1 MALFPELSMRIPIL
15 MLVLA
20 CASLGALA
28 ASSSTLSGSDR
39 KFIEKTAQAGM
50 AEVDAGKL
58 AETRADGQE
67 VKDFARR
74 MVEDHARAN
83 EELKQLAASK
93 GAGMPNDVDRKHHR
107 IMDKLQHH
115 TAAQFEREYLR
126 NQVSD
131 HKDVVRA
138 FEKEAKGGGDADLR
152 NWAAGKLPTL
162 REHLRMAEDAQRGL
176 KAEKP
181 KASGQPGKD
190 PSGSMKR

>member
-1 MALFPELSMRIPIL
+1 MRLPIL
-15 MLVLA
+15 VFALA
-20 CASLGALA
+20 CASLAALA
-28 ASSSTLSGSDR
+28 ANNSTLSRSDR

-58 AETRADGQE
+58 AETKADGQE

-74 MVEDHARAN
+74 MVEEHTKAN

-93 GAGMPNDVDRKHHR
+93 GVAMPSDVDRKHHR

-138 FEKEAKGGGDADLR
+138 FEKEANGGGDADLR

-162 REHLRMAEDAQRGL
+162 REHLRMAQAAQQGS

-181 KASGQPGKD
+181 KASEQPGQD
-190 PSGSMKR
+190 TSGSMKR

>member
-1 MALFPELSMRIPIL
+1 MRL
-15 MLVLA
+15 RTLAFALA

-28 ASSSTLSGSDR
+28 ANNSTLSKSDR

-58 AETRADGQE
+58 AETKADGQE

-74 MVEDHARAN
+74 MVEDHAKAN
-83 EELKQLAASK
+83 EEMKQLAASK
-93 GAGMPNDVDRKHHR
+93 GAGMPNDVDRKHRR

-162 REHLRMAEDAQRGL
+162 REHLRMAQDAQQGL

-181 KASGQPGKD
+181 KASEQPGKD

>member
-1 MALFPELSMRIPIL
+1 MGLRI
-15 MLVLA
+15 LVFALA
-20 CASLGALA
+20 CASLGSLA
-28 ASSSTLSGSDR
+28 AGKGSLSRSDQE
-39 KFIEKTAQAGM
+39 FIEKAAQAGM

-58 AETRADGQE
+58 AEEKADGQE

-74 MVEDHARAN
+74 MVADHTKTN

-93 GAGMPNDVDRKHHR
+93 GVEMPNDVGRKHHR

-162 REHLRMAEDAQRGL
+162 RDHLRMAEAAQQGS
-176 KAEKP
+176 KADKP
-181 KASGQPGKD
+181 RASAQPGQD
-190 PSGSMKR
+190 TSGSMKR

>member
-1 MALFPELSMRIPIL
+1 MRL
-15 MLVLA
+15 RTLAFALA

-28 ASSSTLSGSDR
+28 ASNPTLSRSDR

-58 AETRADGQE
+58 AETKADGQE

-74 MVEDHARAN
+74 MVADHTRAN
-83 EELKQLAASK
+83 EELKQLATSK
-93 GAGMPNDVDRKHHR
+93 GVEMPNDVTRKHHR

-162 REHLRMAEDAQRGL
+162 REHLQMAQDTQKGL

-190 PSGSMKR
+190 PSGSMKH